1 MLSRYTNLFRIIFSF
16 MDLCALN
23 SVQLLIFIIYPTL
36 AADGFK
42 YILLVI
48 VMNLVWL
55 GCSYITTLYV
65 HDQQLNFESFTKKT
79 AQAFT
84 LYSLL
89 VLFFIFLFKY
99 DYSRLFIILS
109 FSGLAFALTGSRA
122 FFIWTAGY
130 FVHNHRFN
138 RNIIMLGYND
148 VSKQLVSHFISHTT
162 NVSVKGYFEDY
173 KNVHELSN
181 FPIIGH
187 LPDCLHYAIS
197 NKVTEIYC
205 TIAPETNPM
214 IYELAKTAEKNFI
227 RFLFVPDLKL
237 FVNRT
242 LHFNY
247 LEDIPI
253 LSLRPEPLQDVA
265 GQIKKRLFDIVFSLL
280 VILLLLSWLL
290 PILAILIT
298 LDSKGPVFFVQIRSG
313 KNNRPFRCYKF
324 RSLHVNNDADS
335 KQVTKNDIR
344 LTRLGKFLRRTNID
358 ELPQFFNT
366 LSGSMS
372 VVGPRPHMLK
382 HTEMY
387 SGLLNE
393 FMVRHF
399 IKPGITGWA
408 QVNGFRGETKTVLHM
423 QKRVEHDIW
432 YLENWSLWLDFKII
446 ILTVFNAV
454 KGEKNAF

>member
-1 MLSRYTNLFRIIFSF
+1 MIRRNTNLFRIIFSF

-23 SVQLLIFIIYPTL
+23 VVQLLIFIIYPSL

-42 YILLVI
+42 YILLI
-48 VMNLVWL
+48 IMMNLAWL
-55 GCSYITTLYV
+55 GCSYVTTLYI
-65 HDQQLNFESFTKKT
+65 HDQQLNFELFAKKT
-79 AQAFT
+79 AQAIT
-84 LYSLL
+84 LYILL

-99 DYSRLFIILS
+99 NYSRLFIIFS
-109 FSGLAFALTGSRA
+109 FSGFALTLTLSRA
-122 FFIWTAGY
+122 FSILGAGY
-130 FVHNHRFN
+130 FVNNHRFV
-138 RNIIMLGYND
+138 RNIILLGYND
-148 VSKQLVSHFISHTT
+148 VSKQLVTHFVSHMENI
-162 NVSVKGYFEDY
+162 SVKGYFEDY
-173 KNVHELSN
+173 KSVHELSN

-187 LPDCLHYAIS
+187 LRDCLHYAIS

-205 TIAPETNPM
+205 TIAPETNPV
-214 IYELAKTAEKNFI
+214 IYELAQNAEKNFI

-265 GQIKKRLFDIVFSLL
+265 GQIKKRLFDIVFSVL

-290 PILAILIT
+290 PILAILIK

-313 KNNRPFRCYKF
+313 KNNLPFRCYKF
-324 RSLHVNNDADS
+324 RSLYVNNDADS
-335 KQVTKNDIR
+335 RQVTKNDAR
-344 LTRLGKFLRRTNID
+344 YTRLGRFLRRTNID

-372 VVGPRPHMLK
+372 VVGPRPHMIK
-382 HTEMY
+382 HTELY

-393 FMVRHF
+393 YMVRHF

-408 QVNGFRGETKTVLHM
+408 QVNGYRGETKTVLHM

-432 YLENWSLWLDFKII
+432 YMENWSLWLDFKII
-446 ILTVFNAV
+446 IMTVFNAIR
-454 KGEKNAF
+454 GEKTAF

>member
-1 MLSRYTNLFRIIFSF
+1 MFKSYTSLFRIIFSF
-16 MDLCALN
+16 MDLCTLN
-23 SVQLLIFIIYPTL
+23 CLQLLIFIVYPSL
-36 AADGFK
+36 MADGFK

-48 VMNLVWL
+48 VMNLGWL

-65 HDQQLNFESFTKKT
+65 YDQQLNFESFSKKT
-79 AQAFT
+79 AQAFL
-84 LYSLL
+84 LYALQVLL
-89 VLFFIFLFKY
+89 FIFLFRY
-99 DYSRLFIILS
+99 GYSRLYIILS
-109 FSGLAFALTGSRA
+109 FSGFALALTLSRA
-122 FFIWTAGY
+122 LFIWGAGY

-148 VSKQLVSHFISHTT
+148 VSKQLVSHFISHAT

-173 KNVHELSN
+173 KNVRELSN
-181 FPIIGH
+181 YPIIGH
-187 LPDCLHYAIS
+187 LPDCLHYAIT

-205 TIAPETNPM
+205 TIAPEANPM
-214 IYELAKTAEKNFI
+214 IYELAQTAEKNFI

-237 FVNRT
+237 FVNRS

-298 LDSKGPVFFVQIRSG
+298 LDSKGPVFFVQTRSG

-324 RSLHVNNDADS
+324 RSLHINNDADS
-335 KQVTKNDIR
+335 KQVTKNDTR
-344 LTRLGKFLRRTNID
+344 FTRLGKFLRRTNLD

-382 HTEMY
+382 HTELY

-393 FMVRHF
+393 YMVRHF

-432 YLENWSLWLDFKII
+432 YMENWSLWLDFKII
-446 ILTVFNAV
+446 ILTACNAI

>member
-1 MLSRYTNLFRIIFSF
+1 MIRRYTNLFRIFFSF
-16 MDLCALN
+16 LDLFALN
-23 SVQLLIFIIYPTL
+23 MVHLLIFIIYPSL
-36 AADGFK
+36 AAGGFK
-42 YILLVI
+42 HMLLII

-55 GCSYITTLYV
+55 ACSYVTTLYIY
-65 HDQQLNFESFTKKT
+65 DQQLNFEQFAKKT
-79 AQAFT
+79 AQAII
-84 LYSLL
+84 LYILL
-89 VLFFIFLFKY
+89 VLLFIFLFKY
-99 DYSRLFIILS
+99 NYSRLFIILS
-109 FSGLAFALTGSRA
+109 FSGFSLALIISRA
-122 FFIWTAGY
+122 FFIWAAGF
-130 FVHNHRFN
+130 FVHNHRFA

-148 VSKQLVSHFISHTT
+148 VSKQLVSHFVSHT
-162 NVSVKGYFEDY
+162 NNISVKGYFEDY
-173 KNVHELSN
+173 KSVHELSN

-187 LPDCLHYAIS
+187 LRDCMHYAID

-214 IYELAKTAEKNFI
+214 IYELAQNAEKNFI

-253 LSLRPEPLQDVA
+253 LSLRPEPLQDMG

-280 VILLLLSWLL
+280 VILLLLSWLV
-290 PILAILIT
+290 PVLAILIKI
-298 LDSKGPVFFVQIRSG
+298 DSKGPVFFIQSRSG

-324 RSLHVNNDADS
+324 RSLCVNNDAD
-335 KQVTKNDIR
+335 KLQVTQNDPR
-344 LTRLGKFLRRTNID
+344 YTRLGRFLRRTNLD

-366 LSGSMS
+366 LAGSMS

-382 HTEMY
+382 HTELY
-387 SGLLNE
+387 SGLLSE
-393 FMVRHF
+393 YMVRHF

-408 QVNGFRGETKTVLHM
+408 QVNGYRGETKTVQHM

-432 YLENWSLWLDFKII
+432 YMENWSLWLDLKII
-446 ILTVFNAV
+446 ILTVFNAI